1 MYKDF
6 LTTAFYSSF
15 ISAYKLRILKCKP
28 HYLCHFTFVFISAGQ
43 ITCFLGELESL
54 VKNVTIRFGITWY
67 FCLNHIVLLV
77 EDFNKSV
84 SDADLLIV
92 IFHLSSPK

>member
-1 MYKDF
+1 MLLIESNKGWCQLVALCFLSFFFAIDNFDKEMYKDF

-54 VKNVTIRFGITWY
+54 VKNVTIRFGIT
-67 FCLNHIVLLV
+67 
-77 EDFNKSV
+77 
-84 SDADLLIV
+84 
-92 IFHLSSPK
+92 